1 MDLLLN
7 SGRIMKSVIVI
18 GLLVLLCVSSFAAD
32 RNKLAQIKDLDRQ
45 ISDVVTNETGL
56 SIQRE
61 ELRRINRE
69 LDYLVVNE
77 TDPEVV
83 SLYDEVKTRL
93 RDLYPGIR

>member
-1 MDLLLN
+1 M
-7 SGRIMKSVIVI
+7 GRIMKSVIVI

-45 ISDVVTNETGL
+45 ISDVVTNESGL

-77 TDPEVV
+77 TDPDVV